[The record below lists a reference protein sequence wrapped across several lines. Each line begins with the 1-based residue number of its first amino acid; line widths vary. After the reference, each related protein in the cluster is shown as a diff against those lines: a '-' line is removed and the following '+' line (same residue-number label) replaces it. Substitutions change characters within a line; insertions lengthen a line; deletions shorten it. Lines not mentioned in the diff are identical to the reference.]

1 MTKTFEDILR
11 EMPEDDQREFYN
23 TSYRFLKS
31 IFRHFG
37 NEGEEAVM
45 AAVQGVLGETW
56 GGELVMRKLTGE
68 IHVVPTTIT
77 LTVNR
82 AIWESNPHS
91 PKINTIKIVRRIG
104 GFGLKMSKDFVERAI
119 DTGHAKL
126 NIELFMGTT
135 PELLKDMLEGR
146 ESATL
151 DHLMNEC
158 SHYLYEMKQYGITG
172 EVF

>member
-1 MTKTFEDILR
+1 
-11 EMPEDDQREFYN
+11 MPDDDQREFYN
-23 TSYRFLKS
+23 MSYRFLKS

-45 AAVQGVLGETW
+45 AAVQVVLGETW

-68 IHVVPTTIT
+68 IHIVPTTIA
-77 LTVNR
+77 LTVDR
-82 AIWESNPHS
+82 KIWNTNPHS
-91 PKINTIKIVRRIG
+91 PKIDTIRIVRRIG
-104 GFGLKMSKDFVERAI
+104 GFRLKMAKDFVEQAI

-126 NIELFMGTT
+126 KIEFFMNA
-135 PELLKDMLEGR
+135 ELDLLEDMMKGR
-146 ESATL
+146 ESEIL